1 MDRKEPLNKAHKR
14 VIRTIVRLR
23 KYDHTNDS
31 YKRLELSKLSD
42 CIDLRF
48 AIFVYDS
55 ITNNSNNMFQPRANL
70 RFPIRN
76 SNLLQTPLMNSVQSQ
91 TGIRYQGP
99 RVWNIIPAAIR
110 SKPSKPSFK
119 RALRK
124 LFLSNYQYVYC
135 VPHQC
140 LFYSV
145 RFVIY
150 LLFPLTFILFSSFC
164 LLILFYSHFI
174 VCRFCSL

>member
-14 VIRTIVRLR
+14 IIRTIVGLR

-31 YKRLELSKLSD
+31 YKSLELLKLSD

-48 AIFVYDS
+48 AIFVFDS
-55 ITNNSNNMFQPRANL
+55 ITNNSNNLFQSRVNL

-76 SNLLQTPLMNSVQSQ
+76 SNLLQTPLMRSVQSQ

-99 RVWNIIPAAIR
+99 RVWNIIPASIR
-110 SKPSKPSFK
+110 SKPTKPSFK

-135 VPHQC
+135 VPHKC

-145 RFVIY
+145 RFIS
-150 LLFPLTFILFSSFC
+150 TFD
-164 LLILFYSHFI
+164 SH
-174 VCRFCSL
+174 